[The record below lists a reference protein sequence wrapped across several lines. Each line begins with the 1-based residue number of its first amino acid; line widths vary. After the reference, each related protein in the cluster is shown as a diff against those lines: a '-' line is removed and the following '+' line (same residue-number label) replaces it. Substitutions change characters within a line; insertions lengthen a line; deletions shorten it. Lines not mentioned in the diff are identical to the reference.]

1 MDEAAV
7 ESPEPQT
14 KMKKRL
20 KTKQEYVLGV
30 NRRWIFANIPNRSGW
45 PA

>member
-7 ESPEPQT
+7 ESPEPQNENE
-14 KMKKRL
+14 KRL

-30 NRRWIFANIPNRSGW
+30 NRR
-45 PA
+45 